1 MLVADAPRHAATEAQ
16 LVARLREGDE
26 RAFAVLVERYQP
38 ALTSVAMRY
47 VGSRAVAEEVV
58 QETWVGL
65 LRGIDEFEGRSS
77 VKTWLFRILTNT
89 AMSRSRRER
98 RCVPFSSLGSAGD
111 DDCGEPDRF
120 LDGPD
125 ERWRGHWAAAPS
137 DWSTVP
143 EERLLSREMLGC
155 VSHAIEA
162 LPPR

>member
-38 ALTSVAMRY
+38 ALMSVATRY
-47 VGSRAVAEEVV
+47 VGTRAVAEEVV

-77 VKTWLFRILTNT
+77 LKTWLFRILVNT

-98 RCVPFSSLGSAGD
+98 RCVPFSSLATP
-111 DDCGEPDRF
+111 GEDEPVEADRF
-120 LDGPD
+120 IDGPD
-125 ERWRGHWAAAPS
+125 ERWRGHWSAAPAS
-137 DWSTVP
+137 WSTVP
-143 EERLLSREMLGC
+143 E
-155 VSHAIEA
+155 
-162 LPPR
+162 